1 MFLTID
7 TYACLKEKNEV
18 NYIFPLVVMIE
29 RDLID
34 NLLVFFISNIS
45 LFGMHILVSP
55 KNMYFLL
62 KFEKK

>member
-1 MFLTID
+1 MD
-7 TYACLKEKNEV
+7 TYAYLNEKKEV
-18 NYIFPLVVMIE
+18 NYMVPFVVIIE

-34 NLLVFFISNIS
+34 SLLVFFISKIS
-45 LFGMHILVSP
+45 AFGIHILVSP